1 MDDRHSVILIGD
13 TFVLFVIMTSRNAF
27 LCDWGG
33 GGLKTL
39 NLINIQTR
47 KSFLKADFIF
57 VTLDKS
63 KGIH

>member
-33 GGLKTL
+33 TL

>member
-13 TFVLFVIMTSRNAF
+13 TCVLFVIMTSRNAS
-27 LCDWGG
+27 LCDLG

-47 KSFLKADFIF
+47 KSLLKADFIF

>member
-1 MDDRHSVILIGD
+1 MLS
-13 TFVLFVIMTSRNAF
+13 FVIGA
-27 LCDWGG
+27 GG
-33 GGLKTL
+33 VGVGGLKTL

>member
-1 MDDRHSVILIGD
+1 MLS
-13 TFVLFVIMTSRNAF
+13 FVIGA
-27 LCDWGG
+27 GGVG